1 MIHRITTDLLGELRI
16 MIQEI
21 FKDERGT
28 PSAARVFLATT
39 MAFSA
44 LIIVL
49 DSIIWDVPEPAYVLL
64 GSLGVGL
71 LAWTAGPRMAAY
83 IGPQVGAVAS
93 GIAQAVK
100 SPRRPDILDNDVRFR
115 EHDER

>member
-1 MIHRITTDLLGELRI
+1 MIR
-16 MIQEI
+16 EI

-39 MAFSA
+39 MVCTG

-49 DSIIWDVPEPAYVLL
+49 DSLVWDVPEPAYALL

>member
-1 MIHRITTDLLGELRI
+1 MIGK
-16 MIQEI
+16 I
-21 FKDERGT
+21 FCDERGK
-28 PSAARVFLATT
+28 PSAARIFLATT
-39 MAFSA
+39 MTFSA

-49 DSIIWDVPEPAYVLL
+49 DSVIWDVPEPAYVLL
-64 GSLGVGL
+64 GSLVMGL

-100 SPRRPDILDNDVRFR
+100 SPRRPDLLDNDVRFR

>member
-1 MIHRITTDLLGELRI
+1 MIK
-16 MIQEI
+16 EI

-39 MAFSA
+39 MIFTAF
-44 LIIVL
+44 IIII
-49 DSIIWDVPEPAYVLL
+49 DSIVWDVPEPAYALL

-100 SPRRPDILDNDVRFR
+100 GTRRPDLLDNDVRFR
-115 EHDER
+115 EHDEK

>member
-1 MIHRITTDLLGELRI
+1 VIREV
-16 MIQEI
+16 

-83 IGPQVGAVAS
+83 IGPQIGAVAS
-93 GIAQAVK
+93 GIAQAIK
-100 SPRRPDILDNDVRFR
+100 DPKRPDLLDNDVKFR
-115 EHDER
+115 ENDEK

>member
-1 MIHRITTDLLGELRI
+1 

-83 IGPQVGAVAS
+83 IGPQIGAVAS
-93 GIAQAVK
+93 GIAQAIK
-100 SPRRPDILDNDVRFR
+100 DPKRPDLLDNNVKFR
-115 EHDER
+115 ENDEK

>member
-83 IGPQVGAVAS
+83 IGPQIGAVAS
-93 GIAQAVK
+93 GIAQAIK
-100 SPRRPDILDNDVRFR
+100 DPKRPDLLDNNVKFR
-115 EHDER
+115 ENDEK

>member
-1 MIHRITTDLLGELRI
+1 MIHRITTDLLGEPRI

-83 IGPQVGAVAS
+83 IGPQIGAVAS
-93 GIAQAVK
+93 GIAQAIK
-100 SPRRPDILDNDVRFR
+100 DPKRPDLLDNDVKFR
-115 EHDER
+115 ENDEK

>member
-1 MIHRITTDLLGELRI
+1 

-28 PSAARVFLATT
+28 PRAARVFLATT

-83 IGPQVGAVAS
+83 IGPQIGAVAS
-93 GIAQAVK
+93 GIAQAIK
-100 SPRRPDILDNDVRFR
+100 DPKRPDLLDNNVKFR
-115 EHDER
+115 ENDEK

>member
-1 MIHRITTDLLGELRI
+1 MIHRITTDLLGEPRI
-16 MIQEI
+16 MIREI

-83 IGPQVGAVAS
+83 IGPQIGAVAS
-93 GIAQAVK
+93 GIAQAIK
-100 SPRRPDILDNDVRFR
+100 DPKRPDLLDNNVKFR
-115 EHDER
+115 ENDEK

>member
-1 MIHRITTDLLGELRI
+1 MIG
-16 MIQEI
+16 EI
-21 FKDERGT
+21 FCDERGK
-28 PSAARVFLATT
+28 PSAARIFLATT
-39 MAFSA
+39 MAFTG

-49 DSIIWDVPEPAYVLL
+49 DSIVWDVPEPAYALL
-64 GSLGVGL
+64 GSLGIGL

-100 SPRRPDILDNDVRFR
+100 NPRQPDLLDNDVRFK
-115 EHDER
+115 EHDEK

>member
-1 MIHRITTDLLGELRI
+1 MIG
-16 MIQEI
+16 EI
-21 FKDERGT
+21 FCDERGK
-28 PSAARVFLATT
+28 PSAARIFLATT
-39 MAFSA
+39 MAFTG

-49 DSIIWDVPEPAYVLL
+49 DSIVWDVPEPAYALL
-64 GSLGVGL
+64 GSLGIGL

-100 SPRRPDILDNDVRFR
+100 NPRRPDLLDNDVRFK
-115 EHDER
+115 EHDEK

>member
-1 MIHRITTDLLGELRI
+1 MIREV
-16 MIQEI
+16 

-83 IGPQVGAVAS
+83 IGPQIGAVAS
-93 GIAQAVK
+93 GIAQAIK
-100 SPRRPDILDNDVRFR
+100 DPKRPDLLDNNVKFTDQ
-115 EHDER
+115 

>member
-1 MIHRITTDLLGELRI
+1 MIR
-16 MIQEI
+16 EI

-39 MAFSA
+39 MVFSG

-49 DSIIWDVPEPAYVLL
+49 DSIVWDVPEPAYVLL

-83 IGPQVGAVAS
+83 IGPQIGAVAS

-100 SPRRPDILDNDVRFR
+100 GLQRPELLDNDIRFK
-115 EHDER
+115 EDDEK

>member
-1 MIHRITTDLLGELRI
+1 MIR
-16 MIQEI
+16 EI

-28 PSAARVFLATT
+28 PSAARIFLATT
-39 MAFSA
+39 MAFSG

-49 DSIIWDVPEPAYVLL
+49 DSIVWDVPEPAYVLL

-83 IGPQVGAVAS
+83 IGPQIGAVAS

-100 SPRRPDILDNDVRFR
+100 GLQRPDILDNDIRFK
-115 EHDER
+115 EDDEK

>member
-1 MIHRITTDLLGELRI
+1 M
-16 MIQEI
+16 QEI

-83 IGPQVGAVAS
+83 IGPQIGAVAS
-93 GIAQAVK
+93 GIAQAIK
-100 SPRRPDILDNDVRFR
+100 DPKRPDLLDNDVKFR
-115 EHDER
+115 ENDEK

>member
-1 MIHRITTDLLGELRI
+1 MIHRITTDLLGEPRI

-83 IGPQVGAVAS
+83 IGPQIGAVAS
-93 GIAQAVK
+93 GIAQAIK
-100 SPRRPDILDNDVRFR
+100 DPKRPDLLDNNVKFR
-115 EHDER
+115 ENDEK

>member
-1 MIHRITTDLLGELRI
+1 MIREV
-16 MIQEI
+16 

-28 PSAARVFLATT
+28 PSAARIFLATT

-83 IGPQVGAVAS
+83 IGPQIGAVAS
-93 GIAQAVK
+93 GIAQAIK
-100 SPRRPDILDNDVRFR
+100 DPKRPDLLDNNVKFR
-115 EHDER
+115 ENDEK

>member
-1 MIHRITTDLLGELRI
+1 MIK
-16 MIQEI
+16 EI
-21 FKDERGT
+21 LCDERGT

-39 MAFSA
+39 MLFTG

-49 DSIIWDVPEPAYVLL
+49 DSLVWDVPEPAYALL

-83 IGPQVGAVAS
+83 IGPQIGAVAS
-93 GIAQAVK
+93 GIAQAIK
-100 SPRRPDILDNDVRFR
+100 GPQRPDLLDNDVKFR
-115 EHDER
+115 EHDEK

>member
-1 MIHRITTDLLGELRI
+1 M
-16 MIQEI
+16 QEI

-83 IGPQVGAVAS
+83 IGPQIGAVAS
-93 GIAQAVK
+93 GIAQAIK
-100 SPRRPDILDNDVRFR
+100 DPKRPDLLDNNVKFR
-115 EHDER
+115 ENDEK

>member
-1 MIHRITTDLLGELRI
+1 MIR
-16 MIQEI
+16 EI
-21 FKDERGT
+21 FRDERGT

-39 MAFSA
+39 MAFSG

-49 DSIIWDVPEPAYVLL
+49 DSIVWDVPEPAYVLL

-83 IGPQVGAVAS
+83 IGPQIGAVAS

-100 SPRRPDILDNDVRFR
+100 GPQRPDVLDNDLRFK
-115 EHDER
+115 EDDEK